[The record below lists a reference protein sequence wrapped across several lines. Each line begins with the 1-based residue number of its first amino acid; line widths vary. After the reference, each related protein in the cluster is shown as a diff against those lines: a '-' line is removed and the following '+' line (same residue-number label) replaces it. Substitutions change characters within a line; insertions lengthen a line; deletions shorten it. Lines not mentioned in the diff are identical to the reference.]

1 MPEDPD
7 LDDEHADDSAVIK
20 ELRQRAGR
28 ADAAESKA
36 ADLEREL
43 VVHKAGLTTLTDKQ
57 LKALSAAHEGDWE
70 PEALKATAVELGFGP
85 QPNGTQEPEPKI
97 PEAEAAAM
105 QRVANA
111 SGGPPQP
118 VLQGDDALKAALA
131 EAWDSPEQMKAV
143 LAQHGR
149 LAQSE

>member
-1 MPEDPD
+1 MPEDPE
-7 LDDEHADDSAVIK
+7 LDEHADDNAVIK
-20 ELRQRAGR
+20 QLRQKAER

-70 PEALKATAVELGFGP
+70 PDALKATAAELGFGP
-85 QPNGTQEPEPKI
+85 QPAQEPEPKI

-111 SGGPPQP
+111 SGGPPP
-118 VLQGDDALKAALA
+118 AVLQGDDALKAALA
-131 EAWDSPEQMKAV
+131 EAWDSPAQIKAV

-149 LAQSE
+149 LAPTE